1 MSNSS
6 GCSTNSIGQ
15 HMTVDIDP
23 ASGFCFGVTTA
34 ISKAEEELAK
44 ETPLHCLGDIVHN
57 DRECQRLQRLGLITV
72 AHNQLTALR
81 GKRLLLRAHGEPPT
95 TYRLAR
101 ENNIQIID
109 ATCPVVLALQRKI
122 RQEYTANPLGT
133 QIVIY
138 GKRGHA
144 EVVGLQGQTDG
155 TAIVVENPEDL
166 SQVDFTRPVSLYSQT
181 TQSIEGFQCI
191 ADQAWQAAHEH
202 GTEQLLRT
210 HDTIC
215 RQVQRRLQDLLR
227 FAANH
232 DIVIFVSGRKSSNGQ
247 ALLQQCLSV
256 NPRTHLVES
265 PDELQTHWFHDVRSV
280 GVCGATS
287 TPRWLMQLTA
297 QRIQCSCPT

>member
-181 TQSIEGFQCI
+181 TQSIEGFRCI
-191 ADQAWQAAHEH
+191 ADKARQAAYEH
-202 GTEQLLRT
+202 GTGQLLHT

>member
-1 MSNSS
+1 MSNFS

-181 TQSIEGFQCI
+181 TQSIEGFRCI
-191 ADQAWQAAHEH
+191 ADKARQAAYEH
-202 GTEQLLRT
+202 GTGQLLHT

>member
-1 MSNSS
+1 
-6 GCSTNSIGQ
+6 
-15 HMTVDIDP
+15 MTVDIDP

-181 TQSIEGFQCI
+181 TQSIEGFRCI
-191 ADQAWQAAHEH
+191 ADKARQAAYEH
-202 GTEQLLRT
+202 GTGQLLHT

>member
-1 MSNSS
+1 
-6 GCSTNSIGQ
+6 
-15 HMTVDIDP
+15 MTVDIDP

-95 TYRLAR
+95 TYRQAW

-122 RQEYTANPLGT
+122 RQEYTANPQGT

-181 TQSIEGFQCI
+181 TQSIEGFRCI
-191 ADQAWQAAHEH
+191 ADQARQAAHAH
-202 GTEQLLRT
+202 GTEKLLHT